1 MHWIVRLPP
10 QHLSMRKSTSILIS
24 LLALLCLC
32 LCLCLCLFLSPSPL
46 NALDQPTAADV
57 ALIVSVDVSESVDE
71 ARYRLQMD
79 GIAKALEDP
88 AVIDAITS
96 GPKGRILF
104 AMVVWADHAQLAVAW
119 TPISSASESISLAN
133 TVRHLERYGGEFTC
147 LARMLSNLNDTV
159 LDSMPMKAT
168 RTVVDVSGD
177 GIDNC
182 SPDAT
187 TREARDELVK
197 RGVTING
204 LPIIEEP
211 GQIVGAGAYRAPDG
225 NLENLRPLESRERLT
240 LDGWYRTNVM
250 GGDLAFILPA
260 NGYADFARA
269 MRQKF
274 VTEISNM
281 ESLQPSRP
289 NRHLPNRHVIA
300 NN

>member
-1 MHWIVRLPP
+1 MCLVAAFVTFLIP
-10 QHLSMRKSTSILIS
+10 ST
-24 LLALLCLC
+24 LLALATP
-32 LCLCLCLFLSPSPL
+32 PS
-46 NALDQPTAADV
+46 ADV
-57 ALIVSVDVSESVDE
+57 ALIVSVDVSESVDDD
-71 ARYRLQMD
+71 RYRLQMD
-79 GIAKALEDP
+79 GIAKALVDP
-88 AVIDAITS
+88 AVIDAITT
-96 GPKGRILF
+96 GPQGRILF
-104 AMVVWADHAQLAVAW
+104 AMVVWADHAQLAVPW
-119 TPISSASESISLAN
+119 TQISNASEAIALAN
-133 TVRHLERYGGEFTC
+133 TVRNLQRYSGEFTC
-147 LARMLSNLNDTV
+147 LARMFIR
-159 LDSMPMKAT
+159 LDDLAIATTPMKAT

-187 TREARDELVK
+187 TREARDALVK

-225 NLENLRPLESRERLT
+225 NLETLRPFESREQLT

-274 VTEISNM
+274 VTEIS
-281 ESLQPSRP
+281 SIAPTQSSPAK
-289 NRHLPNRHVIA
+289 RHVIA

>member
-1 MHWIVRLPP
+1 MHWIVRLPLQRLP
-10 QHLSMRKSTSILIS
+10 MRKATSSLLPVLAAIS
-24 LLALLCLC
+24 LFAA
-32 LCLCLCLFLSPSPL
+32 PAPL
-46 NALDQPTAADV
+46 NALDQPPSADV

-71 ARYRLQMD
+71 DRYRLQMD
-79 GIAKALEDP
+79 GIAKALVDP

-104 AMVVWADHAQLAVAW
+104 AMVVWADHAQLAVPW
-119 TPISSASESISLAN
+119 TSISSASDATALAS
-133 TVRHLERYGGEFTC
+133 TVRHLKRYSGEFTC
-147 LARMLSNLNDTV
+147 LARMFTSLNDTV
-159 LDSMPMKAT
+159 LSAIPMKAT
-168 RTVVDVSGD
+168 RTIVDVSGD

-187 TREARDELVK
+187 TREARDVLVK

-225 NLENLRPLESRERLT
+225 NLENLRPLQSREQLT

-260 NGYADFARA
+260 NGYTDFARA

-274 VTEISNM
+274 VTEISSN
-281 ESLQPSRP
+281 SDAPPRP
-289 NRHLPNRHVIA
+289 LNRHVIA